1 MAKTNE
7 RVNGIFD
14 EWNVPDDYAR
24 ISEAHAC
31 GTIKGDV
38 RVKTKDV
45 HSTAYFTSNTKKHI
59 GLEVT
64 LVNERGEGIIY
75 IPQTE
80 IPELPELAAMRNS
93 SVEYKSRTWSS
104 AMEGTSVNS
113 KLRFLDGELAGKIY
127 EGEEFA

>member
-7 RVNGIFD
+7 RITGIFD

-24 ISEAHAC
+24 ISGAHTC

-38 RVKTKDV
+38 IIKTKNV
-45 HSTAYFTSNTKKHI
+45 HSTAYFTNDTKKHM

-64 LVNERGEGIIY
+64 LANERGEGIIY

-80 IPELPELAAMRNS
+80 IPESPELTAMRNL
-93 SVEYKSRTWSS
+93 SVEYESRTWSS

-113 KLRFLDGELAGKIY
+113 KLKFLDGKLAGKIY